1 MTPSSQIK
9 MKVNQTN
16 PKPELLYLSV
26 LFLLVLAQPY
36 VVSLVFITGTYFWM
50 PSLYICIDDTFYSR
64 RRLAVMKFDLANR
77 TGHQNYTVDT
87 SSEALPLPMSQPE
100 SLTTGANHLYVVN
113 YSKPDKTANITL
125 DRLNK
130 DDEFVPKNQEHNS

>member
-1 MTPSSQIK
+1 
-9 MKVNQTN
+9 
-16 PKPELLYLSV
+16 
-26 LFLLVLAQPY
+26 
-36 VVSLVFITGTYFWM
+36 
-50 PSLYICIDDTFYSR
+50 
-64 RRLAVMKFDLANR
+64 MKFDLANR

-87 SSEALPLPMSQPE
+87 GSEALPPPMSQPE